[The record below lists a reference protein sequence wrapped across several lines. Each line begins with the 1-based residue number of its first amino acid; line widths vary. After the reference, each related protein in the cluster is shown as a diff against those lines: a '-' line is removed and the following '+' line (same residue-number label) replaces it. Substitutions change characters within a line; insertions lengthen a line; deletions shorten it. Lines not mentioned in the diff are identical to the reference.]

1 LDFYHQIFGLASFL
15 IGLWGTTV
23 YITSIYRGET
33 RPHVYTHLVWG
44 LISAIAFFAQV
55 YDDAGAGSWAI
66 GLTAAACLFQSGL
79 ALKYGEKNITP
90 TDKIA
95 LATALVAIA
104 AWIITKN
111 PLLSV
116 ILASAID
123 VVAFYPTFRKS
134 WTKPWEENLAA
145 YNIANVKLALSIV
158 AIGHFSLVTTLF
170 PAFCLGINLAFVGW
184 CLWRRQAIVSRF
196 PWANRRAL
204 SRAFAAI
211 S

>member
-1 LDFYHQIFGLASFL
+1 MDFYHQIFGLASFL

-23 YITSIYRGET
+23 YISSIFRGET

-55 YDDAGAGSWAI
+55 YDGAGAGCWAI

-95 LATALVAIA
+95 LVTALVAIA
-104 AWIITKN
+104 AWIVTQD

-116 ILASAID
+116 ILASLID

-134 WTKPWEENLAA
+134 WEKPWEENLSA

-158 AIGHFSLVTTLF
+158 AISHFSLVTTLF
-170 PAFCLGINLAFVGW
+170 PAFCLAVNLAFVLW

-196 PWANRRAL
+196 PWAHKRAL
-204 SRAFAAI
+204 SRVFASI